1 MAEHLPFN
9 ALRAFEA
16 AARHLSFKQAA
27 EELFVTP
34 AAISQQ
40 IKFLEDTLGIPLF
53 HRYNRKIELT
63 DAAKRGLPKLIEG
76 FATLSDGV
84 ALIKEP
90 DDTATLTVWTSPAFA
105 TKWLMPRLPDYRQLH
120 PDVDL
125 NISGSRDLIDNGRA
139 RKTIPAENFR
149 RDKVDIAIRFGQG
162 DYPGCR
168 VDKLL
173 SVSAIPLCSPT
184 LLKGNTPLKSPEDLR
199 HHTLLHDETPY
210 EGRPAW
216 STWLESAGVGDIDS
230 SHGMTFNSAALVLA
244 AAIGGQGVALTLQTL
259 AKDDIAAGRLVTP
272 FELSLPMDFDY
283 YVISLEET
291 ADQPEIKA
299 FREWLLNSADE
310 AETLAVS

>member
-16 AARHLSFKQAA
+16 AARHLSFKLAA

-76 FATLSDGV
+76 FSTLSDGV
-84 ALIKEP
+84 ALMKQP
-90 DDTATLTVWTSPAFA
+90 DDSSALTVWTSPAFA
-105 TKWLMPRLPDYRQLH
+105 TKWLMPRLPEYRRAH

-125 NISGSRDLIDNGRA
+125 NISGNRDLIDNGRA

-173 SVSAIPLCSPT
+173 SVSAIPLCSPS
-184 LLKGNTPLKSPEDLR
+184 LLDGPAPLESPDDLR

-216 STWLESAGVGDIDS
+216 SAWLEAAGVGDIDS
-230 SHGMTFNSAALVLA
+230 THGMTFNSAALVLA
-244 AAIGGQGVALTLQTL
+244 AAIAGQGVALTLQTL
-259 AKDDIAAGRLVTP
+259 ADDDIADGRLVIP
-272 FELSLPMDFDY
+272 FDLSLPMDYDY
-283 YVISLEET
+283 YVITLEET

-299 FREWLLNSADE
+299 FREWLLDSAGESDS
-310 AETLAVS
+310 ARVA